1 MDAPYSED
9 RTISRRTVLR
19 AGAGSAAFASLAGL
33 LAACQGGTSSGHGS
47 GGSAG
52 KPTGKPIRQLTVG
65 LPGSLSNLYPGQEAG
80 ILNYYVAALVMEG
93 LVYVDPNGIT
103 RPAIASSWTRPDA
116 QTYVYTLRPD
126 AKFSDGTPVT
136 AADVLYSFEMA
147 RSAKAS
153 PSIASYYGAVKT
165 ITQTGKNEITVK
177 LSTPSESF
185 EWIPSAP
192 GALFV
197 APKAFWQQHNGQIG
211 TPQAL
216 IEGTG
221 PYRVTSFAPDSHVRL
236 EVNDTWWGGKPKVDA
251 IQINF
256 IANDSARFLAE
267 KSGAIQMSFNV
278 PLDAAQQWQALPGN
292 RVLSVPDR
300 SWAGLIF
307 NLDAA
312 PTSDLHVRRAIT
324 HCIDRNAVVKELL
337 HGQGQVATAMSTP
350 EQFAGVYTPEQATA
364 KLATVPQLAFSVAQ
378 AKAELARSSVPHGFT
393 TTLEYPNTGPQLGTA
408 ALSLASNLKQ
418 IGVTLQVKEVT
429 ISQWLSNLSAAKQ
442 PLRYMWYFNTT
453 PDPAEL
459 VTYLLYNKP
468 AANLAGY
475 VNAQVDKLLGEAT
488 VELDAARRANLII
501 EAQKAAAA
509 DLPYLP
515 LWWGRSL
522 TSFSDH
528 VGIKNYSSYIFESPW
543 ASNLYSAA

>member
-1 MDAPYSED
+1 MDASRAEA
-9 RTISRRTVLR
+9 RMISRRTALQTG
-19 AGAGSAAFASLAGL
+19 AGAAALASLAGL
-33 LAACQGGTSSGHGS
+33 LAACGNGGKTPGGSSGSVGR
-47 GGSAG
+47 
-52 KPTGKPIRQLTVG
+52 PTGKPIKLLTVG

-93 LVYVDPNGIT
+93 LVYVDPSGST
-103 RPAIASSWTRPDA
+103 RPAVASAWSRPDA
-116 QTYVYTLRPD
+116 ETYVYTIRED

-136 AADVLYSFEMA
+136 VDDVLYSFEMA

-165 ITQTGKNEITVK
+165 IKQTGSREITVK
-177 LSTPSESF
+177 LSSPSESF
-185 EWIPSAP
+185 EWIPSSP
-192 GALFV
+192 GALFI
-197 APKAFWQQHNGQIG
+197 APKAFWQKNNGQIG
-211 TPQAL
+211 TAQAL
-216 IEGTG
+216 LEGTG
-221 PYRVTSFAPDSHVRL
+221 PYRVTSFQPDSHVRL
-236 EVNDTWWGGKPKVDA
+236 ELNDTWWGGKPKVEA

-256 IANDSARFLAE
+256 ISDDSARYLAE

-278 PLDAAQQWQALPGN
+278 PLDAVAQWQSLPGN

-307 NLDAA
+307 NLDTA
-312 PTSDLHVRRAIT
+312 PTSDIHVRRAIA
-324 HCIDRNAVVKELL
+324 HCIDRAAVVKELL
-337 HGQGQVATAMSTP
+337 HGQGQVATAISTP
-350 EQFAGVYTPEQATA
+350 EQFVGVYSPQDASSR
-364 KLATVPQLAFSVAQ
+364 LAAVPQYDFSIAQ
-378 AKAELARSSVPHGFT
+378 AKAELAQSSVPHGFT
-393 TTLEYPNTGPQLGTA
+393 TSLEYPNTGPQLGTA

-418 IGVTLQVKEVT
+418 IGITLQVKEVT
-429 ISQWLSNLSAAKQ
+429 ISQWLANLGAPKQ

-468 AANLAGY
+468 ANLAGY
-475 VNAQVDKLLGEAT
+475 VNSQVDTLLGQAT
-488 VELDAARRANLII
+488 VELDATKRANLII
-501 EAQKAAAA
+501 EAQKLAGA

-528 VGIKNYSSYIFESPW
+528 VGISDYSSYTFESPW
-543 ASNLYSAA
+543 ASYLYSAA

>member
-1 MDAPYSED
+1 MDESHAGAGAV
-9 RTISRRTVLR
+9 SRRTVLR

-33 LAACQGGTSSGHGS
+33 LAACQSGSAGSSGS
-47 GGSAG
+47 SGSAG
-52 KPTGKPIRQLTVG
+52 KPTGKPIKQLTIG

-103 RPAIASSWTRPDA
+103 RPAVASSWTRPDA
-116 QTYVYTLRPD
+116 QTYVYNIRPD
-126 AKFSDGTPVT
+126 AKFSDGSPVT
-136 AADVLYSFEMA
+136 VDDVLYSFQMA
-147 RSAKAS
+147 RDAKAS
-153 PSIASYYGAVKT
+153 PGIASYYGAVKT
-165 ITQTGKNEITVK
+165 ITQTGKNQITVK

-185 EWIPSAP
+185 EWVPSAP
-192 GALFV
+192 GALFI
-197 APKAFWQQHNGQIG
+197 APKAFWQKNKGQIG

-216 IEGTG
+216 LEGTG

-236 EVNDTWWGGKPKVDA
+236 EPTGTWWGGKPPVDA

-256 IANDSARFLAE
+256 IANDSARYLAE

-278 PLDAAQQWQALPGN
+278 PLDAVQQWQTLPGN

-307 NLDAA
+307 NTKVA
-312 PTSDLHVRRAIT
+312 PTSDVHVRRAIA
-324 HCIDRNAVVKELL
+324 HCIDRAAVVKELL

-350 EQFAGVYTPEQATA
+350 EQFAGVYTPQQASA
-364 KLATVPQLAFSVAQ
+364 KLAAIPQLGFSLAQ
-378 AKAELARSSVPHGFT
+378 AKAELAKSSVPHGFS

-408 ALSLASNLKQ
+408 ALSLAANLKK
-418 IGVTLQVKEVT
+418 IGITLQVKEVT
-429 ISQWLSNLSAAKQ
+429 ISQWLANLSAPKQ
-442 PLRYMWYFNTT
+442 LLRYMWYFNTT

-459 VTYLLYNKP
+459 VSYLLASSP
-468 AANLAGY
+468 PNLAGY
-475 VNAQVDKLLGEAT
+475 VNKQVGTLLGQAS
-488 VELDAARRANLII
+488 VELDAAKRATLII

-528 VGIKNYSSYIFESPW
+528 VGVKNYSSYIFESPW